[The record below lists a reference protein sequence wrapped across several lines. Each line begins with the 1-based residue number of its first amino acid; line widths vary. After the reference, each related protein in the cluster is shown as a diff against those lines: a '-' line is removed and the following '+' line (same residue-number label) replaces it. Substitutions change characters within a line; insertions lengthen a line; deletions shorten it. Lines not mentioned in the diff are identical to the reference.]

1 MSAPTLATMSIGI
14 TATGNLPR
22 NHAALKNPVRF
33 FESVADLA
41 AELFAPFFSGARIAE
56 DHALLQLFPNAAEAS
71 IALAEDGAVE
81 FEATTSPIGAGYHM
95 LVAVLIEGIQKQLG
109 VQWSEVSDDTDFY
122 QSKNED
128 RVRKEFI
135 GWSRGLANSLTR
147 ENGITGTTGV
157 AICMGMGEYFAYPA
171 AYITPFGPVSV
182 TDMKL
187 RAASDEAAAAWMPWM
202 EPAPDASTILAAA
215 ESLMWCGVVWRPVDP
230 DDAPDAEGPPY
241 RAMMQALDLLE
252 AAHELDPDLDYPWHE
267 WQELLEIADDER
279 AIAPIV
285 DARANETPEPDE
297 PIGYR
302 RHEVTILLPFG
313 ASITVPG
320 ELTHMLTDEA
330 WMAAGGSCSI
340 HITPFSANSESG
352 SAPLTSREMLE
363 EAWEPFMSEF
373 EGEEVGE
380 PFTFAAEESVGRAQ
394 HRVAPADASDTQPGD
409 EEDEGPTYLTQG
421 IVAVPGAFLYC
432 TLMYSDEADR
442 EWAERCFKSISLR
455 APASDEDEDT
465 EDESEEDRAD
475 RR

>member
-1 MSAPTLATMSIGI
+1 MSIGI
-14 TATGNLPR
+14 TATGTLPR

-56 DHALLQLFPNAAEAS
+56 DHALLQLFPSAAEAS
-71 IALAEDGAVE
+71 IALAEDGTVE
-81 FEATTSPIGAGYHM
+81 FEATTTPIGAGYHM

-122 QSKNED
+122 QSKND
-128 RVRKEFI
+128 ARVRKEFI
-135 GWSRGLANSLTR
+135 GWSRGLATSITR
-147 ENGITGTTGV
+147 EPVEGNSGIAV
-157 AICMGMGEYFAYPA
+157 CMGMGEYFAYPA
-171 AYITPFGPVSV
+171 PYITPFGPVSF

-187 RAASDEAAAAWMPWM
+187 RAGSDEAAGAWMPWM
-202 EPAPDASTILAAA
+202 DAAPDASTILAAA
-215 ESLMWCGVVWRPVDP
+215 KSLMWCGVVWRPVDP
-230 DDAPDAEGPPY
+230 DDAPDAEGPPH

-252 AAHELDPDLDYPWHE
+252 AAHELDADLDYPWHE
-267 WQELLEIADDER
+267 WQELLEIADDDR

-285 DARANETPEPDE
+285 DARSSAIPEPDE

-330 WMAAGGSCSI
+330 WMAAGGACSI
-340 HITPFSANSESG
+340 HITPFSANPN
-352 SAPLTSREMLE
+352 SAGAVLTSQEMLDD
-363 EAWEPFMSEF
+363 AWEPFMSEF

-380 PFTFAAEESVGRAQ
+380 PFSFAGEESVGRAR

-409 EEDEGPTYLTQG
+409 EEDEGPTFLTQG

-455 APASDEDEDT
+455 APVEDGEDEA
-465 EDESEEDRAD
+465 EEESEDDPAD
-475 RR
+475 TR